1 MYTTSSFP
9 SFVTKRSLFL
19 FAPVPQKKA
28 EGGPFPDGCVKYGEV
43 RRAII
48 FRNGSDVPFP
58 QKERKT
64 YMKKNSS
71 IRLTESAIMI
81 AFAAVLSLVK
91 IVDMPY
97 GGSVTAASMLPVILI
112 AYRYGTA
119 WGLFTGFT
127 ASLLMLV
134 LGMSSLSYAT
144 SGAAAFAIIMLDYIV
159 AFTVMGLGGIFR
171 NRVKKQS
178 TALALGTLVVGAL
191 RYICHVISGCTVWA
205 GVSIPDTDGLLYSL
219 GYNAV
224 YMVPETII
232 TVAAAVALG
241 SALDFRKEG
250 LAPLR
255 GDAGMA
261 KRSFGAFFLLIAA
274 AIDALFL
281 FSSTQVENAD
291 GDVVFSVTGLAQAN
305 WLLIGMITA
314 GALLAYFAV
323 ERLRPAILLGTGVV
337 YAAASLIVSAVTG
350 GEADIL
356 LIAGVLAVCVVLTMV
371 VGRLYASAA
380 AVTGILVAGLY
391 LASVLLGGEGLAVYD
406 YIILVVALLGGV
418 VASAAIGKYL
428 KNRKQ
433 TD

>member
-1 MYTTSSFP
+1 MFALRKKPRDGSAFFGRLCALREHAAENP
-9 SFVTKRSLFL
+9 AVRLFCRL
-19 FAPVPQKKA
+19 SHAFL
-28 EGGPFPDGCVKYGEV
+28 
-43 RRAII
+43 
-48 FRNGSDVPFP
+48 
-58 QKERKT
+58 KERKIE
-64 YMKKNSS
+64 MKKNAS

-112 AYRYGTA
+112 AYRYGTG

-127 ASLLMLV
+127 SSLLMLV

-171 NRVKKQS
+171 NVVKKQS
-178 TALALGTLVVGAL
+178 TALALGTLVVCAL
-191 RYICHVISGCTVWA
+191 RYLCHVISGCTVWA
-205 GVSIPDTDGLLYSL
+205 GVSIPDTDGLIYSL

-241 SALDFRKEG
+241 SVLDFRKEG

-255 GDAGMA
+255 ENAGMA

-274 AIDALFL
+274 AVDALFL

-291 GDVVFSVTGLAQAN
+291 GDVVFSITGLAQAN
-305 WLLIGMITA
+305 WLLIGVITL
-314 GALLAYFAV
+314 GAVIAYFAAEKV
-323 ERLRPAILLGTGVV
+323 RPAILLGTGVV
-337 YAAASLIVSAVTG
+337 YAAASLIVSGVTG
-350 GEADIL
+350 GEADFL

-371 VGRLYASAA
+371 VCRLYASAA
-380 AVTGILVAGLY
+380 AVTGLLVAGLY
-391 LASVLLGGEGLAVYD
+391 LASVLLGGDGLSVYD
-406 YIILVVALLGGV
+406 YIIMAVALVGGV
-418 VASAAIGKYL
+418 VASTAIGKYVGS
-428 KNRKQ
+428 RKKA
-433 TD
+433 